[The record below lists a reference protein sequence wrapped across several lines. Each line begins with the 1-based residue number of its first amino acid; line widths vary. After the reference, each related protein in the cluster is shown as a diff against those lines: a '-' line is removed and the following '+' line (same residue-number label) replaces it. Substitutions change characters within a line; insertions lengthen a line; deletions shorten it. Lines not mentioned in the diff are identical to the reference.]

1 MSICIHYFCSI
12 AFSFHICNAL
22 KRFHSAL
29 PGVQAQTEEVEPRGL
44 IVHCTRISSKV
55 VCSRCALGSGSRF
68 VNILRGMVKLVI
80 YMTSVVHQVKLESF
94 SYLRSVGW
102 HIDSAKSIR
111 ARTRALVVAFN
122 GCRLTISI
130 HSNWM
135 DAAWLSHTTTTEAR
149 KRS

>member
-1 MSICIHYFCSI
+1 MYSLFLLHRILFSHLQRIEKIPLCITRSTG
-12 AFSFHICNAL
+12 ADGGSGTTRTNRAL
-22 KRFHSAL
+22 YPHKLES
-29 PGVQAQTEEVEPRGL
+29 GVQSLRT
-44 IVHCTRISSKV
+44 
-55 VCSRCALGSGSRF
+55 GSGSRF

-80 YMTSVVHQVKLESF
+80 YMTSAVHQVKLESL

-102 HIDSAKSIR
+102 HTDSAKSTR

-149 KRS
+149 NRS